1 MPASPRC
8 LASEDVTII
17 CDDDAT
23 AAQSDPIRRASRRAD
38 GVSAEGY
45 SLTLNRTFKADK
57 AIAASIEEAIAV
69 DGVALDLHDFVEGQ
83 APNQF

>member
-45 SLTLNRTFKADK
+45 SLTLNRTFGIGIGSPCSKRAFIFETG
-57 AIAASIEEAIAV
+57 ATS
-69 DGVALDLHDFVEGQ
+69 
-83 APNQF
+83 